1 MPAVPHLA
9 SVASSVRRRFE
20 DAATGETPQRE
31 LPPAR
36 VLSRLAHQNIA
47 APNWPHMDGYSAMHK
62 NGA

>member
-36 VLSRLAHQNIA
+36 VLSRLAHQNTA
-47 APNWPHMDGYSAMHK
+47 APNWPHIGWV
-62 NGA
+62 